1 MIKTFL
7 TNQLRQY
14 SGSCWFQHD
23 NATAYAVHISIAAV
37 QQLFWNRV
45 VSRN

>member
-14 SGSCWFQHD
+14 SGSPWFQHD
-23 NATAYAVHISIAAV
+23 NATANAAHISITAV